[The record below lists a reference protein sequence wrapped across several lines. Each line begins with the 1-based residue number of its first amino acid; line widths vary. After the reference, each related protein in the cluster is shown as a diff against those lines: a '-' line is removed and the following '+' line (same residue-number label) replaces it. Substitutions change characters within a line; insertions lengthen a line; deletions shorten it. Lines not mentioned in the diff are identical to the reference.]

1 MPISPL
7 FITASSMVNALGQ
20 GKAATLN
27 ALQDNQSG
35 LRPSSNLD
43 FCSLDFSTWLGRVD
57 GVDEYPLEDHLSV
70 FTCRNN
76 QLAKLSLDID
86 GFREAVTQAKDKY
99 GAERIGVFLGSSTS
113 GSEETEKAY
122 LRRDENGDLPPD
134 YDFMH
139 THNFTSLL
147 DYTQQSLG
155 LSGAGHVIS
164 TACSSSAKV
173 FAAAH
178 RHIEAGF
185 CDAAIVGGVDTL
197 TQVSLYGFHSLQL
210 TSEDPCRPCDEN
222 RNGISIGEAAGFALL
237 EKTPGETSSTS
248 ESQVALKG
256 YGESSDAY
264 HMSSPHPEG
273 RGAADAMTQALNS
286 AALSAGDISYI
297 NLHGT
302 ATPANDAAEDK
313 AVTRVFDTQIP
324 CSSTKGWTGHT
335 LGAAGITEAI
345 ICALILENQFLPAN
359 LNLKNP
365 DPAIG
370 MHVLSENMKP
380 EQSINHVI
388 SNSFGFGGSNCSL
401 IFGLTK

>member
-7 FITASSMVNALGQ
+7 TITASSMVNALGV
-20 GKAATLN
+20 GKNATLS
-27 ALQDNQSG
+27 ALQNKKSG
-35 LRPSSNLD
+35 LQLSKN
-43 FCSLDFSTWLGRVD
+43 LDFSTWLGQVAEAD
-57 GVDEYPLEDHLSV
+57 DYPLEKALVKFS
-70 FTCRNN
+70 CRNN
-76 QLAKLSLDID
+76 QLAKLTLDTD
-86 GFREAVTQAKDKY
+86 DFRDAINTAKEKY
-99 GAERIGVFLGSSTS
+99 GADRIGVFLGSSTS

-122 LRRDENGDLPPD
+122 LKRDINGDLPEN

-155 LSGAGHVIS
+155 LTGVGHVVS

-197 TQVSLYGFHSLQL
+197 TQVSLYGFNSLQL
-210 TSEDPCRPCDEN
+210 TSSEPCRPCDEN
-222 RNGISIGEAAGFALL
+222 RDGISIGEAAGFALL
-237 EKTPGETSSTS
+237 EPHS
-248 ESQVALKG
+248 ESGLSHSKSKVVLKG

-273 RGAADAMTQALNS
+273 HGAASAMQKALEN
-286 AALSAGDISYI
+286 AALSASDIHYV

-313 AVTRVFDTQIP
+313 AITSVFGKQTP

-335 LGAAGITEAI
+335 LGAAGITEVL
-345 ICALILENQFLPAN
+345 ICMLVLENQFLPIN
-359 LNLKNP
+359 LNLNSI
-365 DPAIG
+365 DPS
-370 MHVLSENMKP
+370 LSLHLLLDDSEPKQKISN
-380 EQSINHVI
+380 VI
-388 SNSFGFGGSNCSL
+388 TNSFGFGGSNCSL
-401 IFGLTK
+401 ILGLES

>member
-7 FITASSMVNALGQ
+7 FITASSMINALGR
-20 GKAATLN
+20 GKTATFS
-27 ALQDNQSG
+27 ALQEKQSG
-35 LRPSSNLD
+35 LRLSKN
-43 FCSLDFSTWLGRVD
+43 LDFSTWLGKVN
-57 GVDEYPLEDHLSV
+57 GVDDYPLEDHLSV
-70 FTCRNN
+70 FSCRNN
-76 QLAKLSLDID
+76 QLAKLTLDTD
-86 GFREAVTQAKDKY
+86 GFRNAIKQAINKY
-99 GAERIGVFLGSSTS
+99 GADRIGIFLGSSTS

-122 LRRDENGDLPPD
+122 LKRDEKGDLPAD

-155 LSGAGHVIS
+155 LSGVGHVIS

-210 TSEDPCRPCDEN
+210 TSAEPCRPCDEN
-222 RNGISIGEAAGFALL
+222 RDGISIGEAGAFALL
-237 EKTPGETSSTS
+237 EKSPAPGSK
-248 ESQVALKG
+248 VVLKG

-286 AALSAGDISYI
+286 AALSASDIGYI

-313 AVTRVFDTQIP
+313 AITSVFDTQTP

-359 LNLKNP
+359 LNLKTS
-365 DPAIG
+365 DPSLG

-380 EQSINHVI
+380 EKTINHVI

>member
-7 FITASSMVNALGQ
+7 FITASSMVNALGR
-20 GKAATLN
+20 GKAATLT
-27 ALQDNQSG
+27 ALQNKQSG
-35 LRPSSNLD
+35 LRLSDELD
-43 FCSLDFSTWLGRVD
+43 FCSLEFSTWLGRVD
-57 GVDEYPLEDHLSV
+57 GVDDYSLEDHLSL
-70 FTCRNN
+70 FRCRNN
-76 QLAKLSLDID
+76 QLAKLTLDID
-86 GFREAVTQAKDKY
+86 GFRQAVNQAIGKY
-99 GAERIGVFLGSSTS
+99 GADRIGVFLGSSTS

-122 LRRDENGDLPPD
+122 LKRNENGDLPAD

-155 LSGAGHVIS
+155 LNGVGHVIS

-210 TSEDPCRPCDEN
+210 TSAEPCRPCDAN
-222 RNGISIGEAAGFALL
+222 RDGISIGEAAGFALL
-237 EKTPGETSSTS
+237 ETTPSETHPDP
-248 ESQVALKG
+248 QVVLKG

-273 RGAADAMTQALNS
+273 RGAASAMQQALK
-286 AALSAGDISYI
+286 AATLATTDISYI

-313 AVTRVFDTQIP
+313 AVTRVFGTQTP

-335 LGAAGITEAI
+335 LGAAGITEAL

-359 LNLKNP
+359 LNLKNL
-365 DPAIG
+365 DPALG
-370 MHVLSENMKP
+370 MHVVSENMKP
-380 EQSINHVI
+380 VQSIRHVI

-401 IFGLTK
+401 IFGLAP